1 MNLPIYQVDAF
12 TDHLFAGN
20 PAAVV
25 PISEEWPIDD
35 ILQKIA
41 IENNLAETAFFQQ
54 QGDRFKLRWF
64 TPEFEVDLCGHA
76 TLASAHIILSELG
89 HSKDTLYFDTMS
101 GELVVRKKGNLLQL
115 DFPSRMPEKAEMK
128 SEYLDALSIQPKGI
142 YKSRDFMLVYD
153 SEADVR
159 KLKVNANVLDPKDF
173 NNGGIICTAK
183 GDGADFV
190 SRFFLP
196 GASVFEDPVT
206 GSSHC
211 SMIPYWSKKLGKK
224 EMVAY
229 QLSERKGYLECE
241 DQGERVLIGG
251 SATTYLKGEITI

>member
-1 MNLPIYQVDAF
+1 MKLPIYQVDAF

-25 PISEEWPIDD
+25 PIEDEWPMDD
-35 ILQKIA
+35 VLQKIA
-41 IENNLAETAFFQQ
+41 IENNLAETAFFQN
-54 QGDRFKLRWF
+54 QGDRFELRWF

-76 TLASAHIILSELG
+76 TLASSHIILTELG
-89 HSKDTLYFDTMS
+89 YDKDTLFFDTMS
-101 GELVVRKKGNLLQL
+101 GELVMRKKGKLLQL
-115 DFPSRMPEKAEMK
+115 DFPSRMPEKAQMK
-128 SEYLDALSIQPKGI
+128 DEYLRAFSISPKEI

-159 KLKVNANVLDPKDF
+159 KLKVNAHILDPKDF

-206 GSSHC
+206 GSAHC
-211 SMIPYWSKKLGKK
+211 SMIPYWSQKLEKK
-224 EMVAY
+224 EMIAY

-241 DQGERVLIGG
+241 DLGDRVLIGG
-251 SATTYLKGEITI
+251 KAVTYLKGEITI